1 MKQIYYLLLPLLLML
16 AACKKDSVD
25 GSSIKN
31 FQSSVNDMA
40 SSLTTLEQTKF
51 NEALY
56 ILKTYAVEGEGDL
69 PRLEALAK
77 LIDQKKVP
85 EIFALADETAKKHN
99 IEWES
104 TGPPSLGDMD
114 IFQNITASERDYNDI
129 TASSLD
135 ILVKPMELD
144 SLGGARALRIIPK
157 LMDDKGNPVEFSN
170 AALQTT
176 MEIYSNGNKL
186 LTSKNVMTGND
197 FKGFYL
203 KLTSL
208 PADKI
213 VDSSIDIKVSVK
225 TTKKAYQLMK
235 AGVSI
240 NSRALKPASVSEET
254 PAEAPENTTPKEEQP
269 EKPVNIEKPEVVIN
283 KFLNNIG
290 SQNLKAAYDASDNP
304 IWGSYDKFSNPNS
317 GFGTVKNLNIKSVS
331 TKSATDK
338 KAAVDAVY
346 QVTDKDGN
354 TTLLNV
360 SYGLKRSENGW
371 KISSYKINSSEKQ
384 KN

>member
-1 MKQIYYLLLPLLLML
+1 ML

-225 TTKKAYQLMK
+225 TTKKTYQLMK

-290 SQNLKAAYDASDNP
+290 SQNLKAAYDVSDNP
-304 IWGSYDKFSNPNS
+304 SWGSYDKFSNPNS

>member
-1 MKQIYYLLLPLLLML
+1 
-16 AACKKDSVD
+16 
-25 GSSIKN
+25 
-31 FQSSVNDMA
+31 MA

-144 SLGGARALRIIPK
+144 SLGSARALRIIPK

-225 TTKKAYQLMK
+225 TTKKTYQLMK

-254 PAEAPENTTPKEEQP
+254 PAEAPENTTPKDEQP

-304 IWGSYDKFSNPNS
+304 SWGSYDKFSNPNS

>member
-144 SLGGARALRIIPK
+144 SLGSARALRIIPK

-225 TTKKAYQLMK
+225 TTKKTYQLMK

-254 PAEAPENTTPKEEQP
+254 PAEAPENTTPKDEQP

-304 IWGSYDKFSNPNS
+304 SWGSYDKFSNPNS

>member
-1 MKQIYYLLLPLLLML
+1 
-16 AACKKDSVD
+16 
-25 GSSIKN
+25 
-31 FQSSVNDMA
+31 
-40 SSLTTLEQTKF
+40 
-51 NEALY
+51 
-56 ILKTYAVEGEGDL
+56 
-69 PRLEALAK
+69 
-77 LIDQKKVP
+77 
-85 EIFALADETAKKHN
+85 
-99 IEWES
+99 
-104 TGPPSLGDMD
+104 MD

-157 LMDDKGNPVEFSN
+157 LIDDNKNPVEFSN

-176 MEIYSNGNKL
+176 MEVYSNGNKL

-213 VDSSIDIKVSVK
+213 ADSSIDIKVSVK

-254 PAEAPENTTPKEEQP
+254 PAETPENTTPKEEQP

-290 SQNLKAAYDASDNP
+290 SQNLKAAYDVSDNP
-304 IWGSYDKFSNPNS
+304 SWGSYDKFSNPNS

>member
-157 LMDDKGNPVEFSN
+157 LMDDNKNPVEFSN

-225 TTKKAYQLMK
+225 TTKKTYQLMK

-254 PAEAPENTTPKEEQP
+254 PAETPENATPKEEQP

-290 SQNLKAAYDASDNP
+290 SQNLKAAYDVSDNP
-304 IWGSYDKFSNPNS
+304 SWGSYDKFSNPNS

-331 TKSATDK
+331 TKSVTDK

>member
-157 LMDDKGNPVEFSN
+157 LMDDNKNPVEFSN

-176 MEIYSNGNKL
+176 MEVYSNGNKL

-225 TTKKAYQLMK
+225 TTKKTYQLMK

-254 PAEAPENTTPKEEQP
+254 PAETPENATPKEEQP

-290 SQNLKAAYDASDNP
+290 SQNLKAAYDVSDNP
-304 IWGSYDKFSNPNS
+304 SWGSYDKFSNPNS

-331 TKSATDK
+331 TKSVTDK

>member
-157 LMDDKGNPVEFSN
+157 LMDDNKNPVEFSN
-170 AALQTT
+170 AALQTI
-176 MEIYSNGNKL
+176 MEVYSNGNKL

-225 TTKKAYQLMK
+225 TTKKTYQLMK

-290 SQNLKAAYDASDNP
+290 SQNLKAAYDVSDNP
-304 IWGSYDKFSNPNS
+304 SWGSYDKFSNPNS

-331 TKSATDK
+331 TKSVTDQ

>member
-40 SSLTTLEQTKF
+40 SSLTTLEQIKF

-104 TGPPSLGDMD
+104 TGPPSLGDME

-157 LMDDKGNPVEFSN
+157 LMDDNKNPVEFSN

-176 MEIYSNGNKL
+176 MEVYSNGNKL

-213 VDSSIDIKVSVK
+213 VDSSIDVKVSVK
-225 TTKKAYQLMK
+225 TTKKTYQLMK

-240 NSRALKPASVSEET
+240 NSRALKPAYVSEET

-290 SQNLKAAYDASDNP
+290 SQNLRAAYDVSDNP
-304 IWGSYDKFSNPNS
+304 SWGSYDKFSNPNS

-331 TKSATDK
+331 TKSVTDK

>member
-157 LMDDKGNPVEFSN
+157 LMDDKGNLVEFSN

-254 PAEAPENTTPKEEQP
+254 PVETPENTTPKEEQP

-304 IWGSYDKFSNPNS
+304 SWGSYDKFSNPNS

>member
-176 MEIYSNGNKL
+176 MEVYSNGNKL
-186 LTSKNVMTGND
+186 LNSKNVMTGND

-225 TTKKAYQLMK
+225 TTKKTYQLMK

-304 IWGSYDKFSNPNS
+304 SWGSYDKFSNPNS

>member
-77 LIDQKKVP
+77 LIDQRKVP

-225 TTKKAYQLMK
+225 TTKKTYQLMK

-290 SQNLKAAYDASDNP
+290 SQNLKAAYDVSDNP
-304 IWGSYDKFSNPNS
+304 SWGSYDKFSNPNS

>member
-157 LMDDKGNPVEFSN
+157 LMDNNKNPVEFSN

-176 MEIYSNGNKL
+176 MEVYSNGNKL

-225 TTKKAYQLMK
+225 TTKKTYQLMK

-254 PAEAPENTTPKEEQP
+254 PVETPENATPKEEQP

-290 SQNLKAAYDASDNP
+290 SQNLKAAYDVSDNP
-304 IWGSYDKFSNPNS
+304 SWGSYDKFSNPNS

>member
-157 LMDDKGNPVEFSN
+157 LMDDNKNPVEFSN

-176 MEIYSNGNKL
+176 MEVYSNGNKL
-186 LTSKNVMTGND
+186 LTSKNVMMGND

-225 TTKKAYQLMK
+225 TTKKTYQLMK

-290 SQNLKAAYDASDNP
+290 SQNLKAAYDVSDNP
-304 IWGSYDKFSNPNS
+304 SWGSYDKFSNPNS

>member
-225 TTKKAYQLMK
+225 TTKKTYQLMK

-290 SQNLKAAYDASDNP
+290 SQNLKAAYDVSDNP
-304 IWGSYDKFSNPNS
+304 SWGSYDKFSNPNS

-331 TKSATDK
+331 TKSVTDK

>member
-16 AACKKDSVD
+16 VACKKDSVD

-176 MEIYSNGNKL
+176 MEVYSNGNKL

-208 PADKI
+208 PANKI

-225 TTKKAYQLMK
+225 TTKKTYQLMK
-235 AGVSI
+235 SGVSI

-254 PAEAPENTTPKEEQP
+254 PAETPENTTPKEEQP
-269 EKPVNIEKPEVVIN
+269 EKPVNTEKPEVVIN

-290 SQNLKAAYDASDNP
+290 SQNLKAAYDVSDNP
-304 IWGSYDKFSNPNS
+304 SWGSYDKFSNPNS

-346 QVTDKDGN
+346 QVIDKDGN

>member
-157 LMDDKGNPVEFSN
+157 LMDDNKNPVEFSN
-170 AALQTT
+170 AALQTI
-176 MEIYSNGNKL
+176 MEVYSNGNKL

-225 TTKKAYQLMK
+225 TTKKTYQLMK

-290 SQNLKAAYDASDNP
+290 SQNLKAAYDVSDNP
-304 IWGSYDKFSNPNS
+304 SWGSYDKFSNPNS

-331 TKSATDK
+331 TKSVTDK

>member
-176 MEIYSNGNKL
+176 MEVYSNGNKL

-225 TTKKAYQLMK
+225 TTKKTYQLMK

-254 PAEAPENTTPKEEQP
+254 PAETPENTTPKEEQP

-290 SQNLKAAYDASDNP
+290 SQNLKAAYDVSDNP
-304 IWGSYDKFSNPNS
+304 SWGSYDKFSNPNS

-331 TKSATDK
+331 TKSVTDK

>member
-157 LMDDKGNPVEFSN
+157 LMDDNKNPVEFSN

-186 LTSKNVMTGND
+186 FTSKNVMTGND

-225 TTKKAYQLMK
+225 TTKKTYQLMK

-254 PAEAPENTTPKEEQP
+254 KTETPENTTPKEEQP

-290 SQNLKAAYDASDNP
+290 SQNLKAAYDVSDNP
-304 IWGSYDKFSNPNS
+304 SWGSYDKFSNPNS

-331 TKSATDK
+331 TKSVTDK

>member
-157 LMDDKGNPVEFSN
+157 LMDDNKNPVEFSN

-176 MEIYSNGNKL
+176 MEVYSNGNKL

-203 KLTSL
+203 KVTSL

-225 TTKKAYQLMK
+225 TTKKTYQLMK

-254 PAEAPENTTPKEEQP
+254 PAETPENATPKEEQP

-290 SQNLKAAYDASDNP
+290 SQNLKAAYDVSDNP
-304 IWGSYDKFSNPNS
+304 SWGSYDKFSNPNS

-331 TKSATDK
+331 TKSVTDK

>member
-225 TTKKAYQLMK
+225 TTKKTYQLMK

-254 PAEAPENTTPKEEQP
+254 PAETPENTTPKEEQP

-290 SQNLKAAYDASDNP
+290 SQNLKAAYDVSDNP
-304 IWGSYDKFSNPNS
+304 SWGSYDKFSNPNS

-331 TKSATDK
+331 TKSVTDK

>member
-157 LMDDKGNPVEFSN
+157 LMDDNKNPVEFSN

-176 MEIYSNGNKL
+176 MEVYSNGNKL

-213 VDSSIDIKVSVK
+213 ADSSIDIKVSVK
-225 TTKKAYQLMK
+225 TTKKTYQLMK

-254 PAEAPENTTPKEEQP
+254 PAETPENTTPKEEQP

-304 IWGSYDKFSNPNS
+304 SWGSYDKFSNPNS

>member
-135 ILVKPMELD
+135 ILVKPLELD

-176 MEIYSNGNKL
+176 MEVYSNGNKL

-208 PADKI
+208 PTDKI

-225 TTKKAYQLMK
+225 TTKKTYQLMK

-304 IWGSYDKFSNPNS
+304 SWGSYDKFSNPNS

-346 QVTDKDGN
+346 QVIDKDGN

>member
-213 VDSSIDIKVSVK
+213 VDSSIDVKVSVK
-225 TTKKAYQLMK
+225 TTKKTYQLMK

-240 NSRALKPASVSEET
+240 NSRALKPAYVSEET

-290 SQNLKAAYDASDNP
+290 SQNLKAAYDVSDNP
-304 IWGSYDKFSNPNS
+304 SWGSYDKFSNPNS

-331 TKSATDK
+331 TKSVTDK

>member
-157 LMDDKGNPVEFSN
+157 LMDDNKNPVEFSN
-170 AALQTT
+170 AALQTI
-176 MEIYSNGNKL
+176 MEVYSNGNKL

-225 TTKKAYQLMK
+225 TTKKTYQLMK

-290 SQNLKAAYDASDNP
+290 SQNLKAAYDVSDNP
-304 IWGSYDKFSNPNS
+304 SWGSYDKFSNPNS

>member
-157 LMDDKGNPVEFSN
+157 LMDDNKNPVEFSN

-225 TTKKAYQLMK
+225 TTKKTYQLMK

-254 PAEAPENTTPKEEQP
+254 PAETPENATPKEEQP

-290 SQNLKAAYDASDNP
+290 SQNLRAAYDASDNP
-304 IWGSYDKFSNPNS
+304 SWGSYDKFSNPNS

-331 TKSATDK
+331 TKSVTDK

>member
-157 LMDDKGNPVEFSN
+157 LMDDNKNPVEFSN

-186 LTSKNVMTGND
+186 ITSKNVMTGND

-203 KLTSL
+203 KVTSL

-225 TTKKAYQLMK
+225 TTKKTYQLMK

-254 PAEAPENTTPKEEQP
+254 PAETPENATPKEEQP

-290 SQNLKAAYDASDNP
+290 SQNLKAAYDVSDNP
-304 IWGSYDKFSNPNS
+304 SWGSYDKFSNPNS

-331 TKSATDK
+331 TKSVTDK

>member
-157 LMDDKGNPVEFSN
+157 LMDDNKNPVEFSN

-176 MEIYSNGNKL
+176 MEVYSNGNKL

-225 TTKKAYQLMK
+225 TTKKTYQLMK

-254 PAEAPENTTPKEEQP
+254 PAETPENATPKEEQP

-290 SQNLKAAYDASDNP
+290 SQNLRAAYDASDNP
-304 IWGSYDKFSNPNS
+304 SWGSYDKFSNPNS

-331 TKSATDK
+331 TKSVTDK

>member
-16 AACKKDSVD
+16 VACKKDSVD

-157 LMDDKGNPVEFSN
+157 LMDDNKNPVEFSN

-176 MEIYSNGNKL
+176 MEVYSNGNKL

-225 TTKKAYQLMK
+225 TTKKTYQLMK

-240 NSRALKPASVSEET
+240 NSRALKPVSVSEET
-254 PAEAPENTTPKEEQP
+254 PAETPENTTPKEEQQ
-269 EKPVNIEKPEVVIN
+269 EKTVNIEKPEVVIN

-290 SQNLKAAYDASDNP
+290 SQNLKAAYDVSDNP
-304 IWGSYDKFSNPNS
+304 SWGSYDKFSNPNS

-331 TKSATDK
+331 TKSVTDK

>member
-144 SLGGARALRIIPK
+144 SLGGTRALRIIPK
-157 LMDDKGNPVEFSN
+157 LMDDNKNPVEFSN

-176 MEIYSNGNKL
+176 MEVYSNGNKL

-225 TTKKAYQLMK
+225 TTKKTYQLMK

-254 PAEAPENTTPKEEQP
+254 PVETPENTTPKEEQP

-290 SQNLKAAYDASDNP
+290 SQNLRAAYDVSDNP
-304 IWGSYDKFSNPNS
+304 SWGSYDKFSNPNS

>member
-85 EIFALADETAKKHN
+85 EIFVLADETAKKHN

-144 SLGGARALRIIPK
+144 SLGSARALRIIPK

-225 TTKKAYQLMK
+225 TTKKTYQLMK

-254 PAEAPENTTPKEEQP
+254 PAEAPENTTPKDEQP

-304 IWGSYDKFSNPNS
+304 SWGSYDKFSNPNS

>member
-77 LIDQKKVP
+77 LIDQKKVT

-157 LMDDKGNPVEFSN
+157 LMDDKGNSVEFSN

-176 MEIYSNGNKL
+176 MEVYSNGNKL

-208 PADKI
+208 PTDKI

-225 TTKKAYQLMK
+225 TTKKTYQLMK

-254 PAEAPENTTPKEEQP
+254 PAETPENTTPKEEQP

-290 SQNLKAAYDASDNP
+290 SQNLKAAYDVSDNP
-304 IWGSYDKFSNPNS
+304 SWGSYDKFSNPNS

>member
-16 AACKKDSVD
+16 VACKKDSVD

-157 LMDDKGNPVEFSN
+157 LIDDNKNPVEFSN

-176 MEIYSNGNKL
+176 MEVYSNGNKL

-225 TTKKAYQLMK
+225 TTKKNYQLMK

-240 NSRALKPASVSEET
+240 NRRALKPVSVSEET

-269 EKPVNIEKPEVVIN
+269 EKPVNTEKPEVVIN

-304 IWGSYDKFSNPNS
+304 SWGSYDKFSNPNS

-354 TTLLNV
+354 TMLLNV

>member
-25 GSSIKN
+25 SSSIKN

-129 TASSLD
+129 TAFSLD

-144 SLGGARALRIIPK
+144 SLGGARALKIIPK

-176 MEIYSNGNKL
+176 MEVYSNGNKL

-225 TTKKAYQLMK
+225 TTKKTYQLMK

-254 PAEAPENTTPKEEQP
+254 PAEASENTTPKEEQS
-269 EKPVNIEKPEVVIN
+269 EKPVNTEKPEVVIN

-290 SQNLKAAYDASDNP
+290 SQNLKAAYDVSDNP
-304 IWGSYDKFSNPNS
+304 SWGSYDKFSNPNS

-331 TKSATDK
+331 TKSVTDK

-346 QVTDKDGN
+346 QVADKDGN

>member
-99 IEWES
+99 IDWES

-135 ILVKPMELD
+135 ILVRPMELD

-157 LMDDKGNPVEFSN
+157 LIDDKGNPVEFSN

-208 PADKI
+208 PTDKI

-225 TTKKAYQLMK
+225 TTKKTYQLMK

-240 NSRALKPASVSEET
+240 NSRALKPASVSEEI
-254 PAEAPENTTPKEEQP
+254 PAEAPENTAPKEEQP
-269 EKPVNIEKPEVVIN
+269 EKSVNIEKPEVVIN

-290 SQNLKAAYDASDNP
+290 SQNLKTAYDVSDNP
-304 IWGSYDKFSNPNS
+304 SWGSYDKFSNPNS
-317 GFGTVKNLNIKSVS
+317 GFGMVKNLNIKSVS

-360 SYGLKRSENGW
+360 SYGLKHSENGW

>member
-157 LMDDKGNPVEFSN
+157 LMDDNKNPVEFSN

-176 MEIYSNGNKL
+176 MEVYSNGNKL
-186 LTSKNVMTGND
+186 LTSKNVMMGND

-225 TTKKAYQLMK
+225 TTKKTYQLMK

-290 SQNLKAAYDASDNP
+290 SQNLKAAYDVSDNP
-304 IWGSYDKFSNPNS
+304 SWGSYDKFSNPNS

-331 TKSATDK
+331 TKSVTDK

>member
-208 PADKI
+208 PTDKI

-225 TTKKAYQLMK
+225 TTKKTYQLMK

-304 IWGSYDKFSNPNS
+304 SWGSYDKFSNPNS

-346 QVTDKDGN
+346 QVIDKDGN

>member
-40 SSLTTLEQTKF
+40 SSLTTLEQIKF

-157 LMDDKGNPVEFSN
+157 LMDDNKNPVEFSN

-176 MEIYSNGNKL
+176 MEVYSNGTKL

-213 VDSSIDIKVSVK
+213 VDSSIDVKVSVK
-225 TTKKAYQLMK
+225 TTKKTYQLMK

-240 NSRALKPASVSEET
+240 NSRALKPAYVSEET

-290 SQNLKAAYDASDNP
+290 SQNLRAAYDVSDNP
-304 IWGSYDKFSNPNS
+304 SWGSYDKFSNPNS

-331 TKSATDK
+331 TKSVTDK

>member
-40 SSLTTLEQTKF
+40 SSLTTLEQIKF

-157 LMDDKGNPVEFSN
+157 LMDDNKNPVEFSN

-176 MEIYSNGNKL
+176 MEVYSNGNKL

-213 VDSSIDIKVSVK
+213 VDSSIDVKVSVK
-225 TTKKAYQLMK
+225 TTKKTYQLMK

-240 NSRALKPASVSEET
+240 NSRALKPAYVSEET

-290 SQNLKAAYDASDNP
+290 SQNLRAAYDVSDNP
-304 IWGSYDKFSNPNS
+304 SWGSYDKFSNPNS

-331 TKSATDK
+331 TKSVTDK

>member
-157 LMDDKGNPVEFSN
+157 LMDDNKNPVEFSN

-213 VDSSIDIKVSVK
+213 VDSSIDVKVSVK
-225 TTKKAYQLMK
+225 TTKKTYQLMK

-240 NSRALKPASVSEET
+240 NSRALKPAYVSEET

-290 SQNLKAAYDASDNP
+290 SQNLRAAYDVSDNP
-304 IWGSYDKFSNPNS
+304 SWGSYDKFSNPNS

-331 TKSATDK
+331 TKSVTDK

>member
-40 SSLTTLEQTKF
+40 SSLTTLEQIKF

-157 LMDDKGNPVEFSN
+157 LIDDNKNPVEFSN

-176 MEIYSNGNKL
+176 MEVYSNGNKL

-213 VDSSIDIKVSVK
+213 VDSSIDVKVSVK
-225 TTKKAYQLMK
+225 TTKKTYQLMK

-240 NSRALKPASVSEET
+240 NSRALKPAYVSEET

-290 SQNLKAAYDASDNP
+290 SQNLRAAYDVSDNP
-304 IWGSYDKFSNPNS
+304 SWGSYDKFSNPNS

-331 TKSATDK
+331 TKSVTDK